1 MLGVSKFGRSDK
13 FIGMVT
19 YVILGITIAV
29 SLYAFNNADLMRRFI
44 LNPYMVHHRKEYH
57 RVLTSGF
64 LHRDHMHLIFNM
76 ITLYFFG
83 QIIEMVFD
91 AIFGKLGAVYYVLL
105 YLLAIIVANIPSLFR
120 YRDQPGYNSL
130 GASGGVS
137 AIVFAFILF
146 MPLEKINLY
155 LILPIPG
162 FILGILYIFYSY
174 YQGKKA
180 NDNINHEAHLYG
192 AVFGMIYCIIL
203 YPPAVENFFT
213 QLKNWRLF

>member
-1 MLGVSKFGRSDK
+1 
-13 FIGMVT
+13 
-19 YVILGITIAV
+19 
-29 SLYAFNNADLMRRFI
+29 MRRFI